1 MKDVK
6 NTSAQGVVTQL
17 VRERVLAPLL
27 DQLRQGVSPEKLALA
42 LTLGALIGIFPII
55 GSSTILCVV
64 AGVVL
69 KLNQPAM
76 QVANYLAYPL
86 QIPLVF
92 VFVRIGE
99 TILGAPHVSFS
110 VPELMR
116 EFNRDPEAFARQF
129 GMTGLRGIFAW
140 AILAVPLGLLIY
152 TIVRPLAARATER
165 FGGSE

>member
-1 MKDVK
+1 MKDFG
-6 NTSAQGVVTQL
+6 NPSRPGVVTQL
-17 VRERVLAPLL
+17 VRTRLLGPLL
-27 DQLRQGVSPEKLALA
+27 DQLRQGVSPEKLTLA

-55 GSSTILCVV
+55 GSSTILCVA

-110 VPELMR
+110 VPQLLR
-116 EFNRDPEAFARQF
+116 EFNRDPEAFARQLA
-129 GMTGLRGIFAW
+129 MTGLRGIFAW

-152 TIVRPLAARATER
+152 TTVRLLVIRATER
-165 FGGSE
+165 FGASE